1 MCGSREAAIQRRRRS
16 ASSMSNPSSRL
27 GLDRNRTVGEKL
39 FRTLVLLL
47 LGAFFGIFT
56 ALVVTLVD
64 DPWWKFAAEG
74 VLEICWVFWLLA
86 VVFVWWMPRWLQSHY
101 LHAETRMVRLGTV
114 LKYAA
119 AILLLIAIVLI
130 TYLVQIGVLPA
141 QSK

>member
-1 MCGSREAAIQRRRRS
+1 
-16 ASSMSNPSSRL
+16 MSDQPNKL
-27 GLDRNRTVGEKL
+27 GLDHNRSVGEKL
-39 FRTLVLLL
+39 FRTLVLTL
-47 LGAFFGIFT
+47 LGGFFAIFT

-114 LKYAA
+114 LKYATVVLVLVA
-119 AILLLIAIVLI
+119 VVLI
-130 TYLVQIGVLPA
+130 TYLIQIGVLPA
-141 QSK
+141 QPK